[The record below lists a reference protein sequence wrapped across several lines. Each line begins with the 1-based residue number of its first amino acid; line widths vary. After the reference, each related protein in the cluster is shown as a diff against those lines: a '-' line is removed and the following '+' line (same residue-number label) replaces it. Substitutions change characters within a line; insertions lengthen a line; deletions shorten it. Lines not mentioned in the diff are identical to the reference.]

1 MTTVATIVVWGAAC
15 RLWVLLVVPLFLYLP
30 GDDAARTIPAEK
42 VVALQ
47 RALKTTMLLA
57 MPDPMVQG
65 KDKWGHQER
74 TVSGLKWS
82 GKPELRYEDRNHGT
96 WRKYEVQLRSPHDQ
110 HLRLRLE
117 DVKITG
123 SNQMS
128 FVVYLE
134 ADVTFEVTQE
144 NWNHGM
150 RLFHGTVRGQA
161 VLQIKLLCTSHLEM
175 DTDTKG
181 LPALKYRLK
190 TERAR
195 ASYDELKIKHVA
207 GLGGSAAK
215 WIGDWSV
222 DAMNQL
228 KPSIERKL
236 IDKLSAK
243 LVKAADTKEIQIS
256 LSGIERKK

>member
-1 MTTVATIVVWGAAC
+1 MTTVATMTCAYQPG
-15 RLWVLLVVPLFLYLP
+15 LLFLLTCLLLP
-30 GDDAARTIPAEK
+30 GDDTGKTIPAEK
-42 VVALQ
+42 LAALQ
-47 RALKTTMLLA
+47 TALKKTMLLA

-65 KDKWGHQER
+65 KDKWGNQER

-82 GKPELRYEDRNHGT
+82 GKPEFSYQDRNHGT
-96 WRKYEVQLRSPHDQ
+96 WRKYEVQLRTPHDE
-110 HLRLRLE
+110 HLRLRLD

-123 SNQMS
+123 NNQMS
-128 FVVYLE
+128 FVLYLD

-144 NWNHGM
+144 NWNHGI

-161 VLQIKLLCTSHLEM
+161 VMQIKLLCTSRLEL

-190 TERAR
+190 TERAK
-195 ASYDELKIKHVA
+195 ASYDDLIVKHVA
-207 GLGGSAAK
+207 GVGGSAAK

-256 LSGIERKK
+256 LSGVERKKK